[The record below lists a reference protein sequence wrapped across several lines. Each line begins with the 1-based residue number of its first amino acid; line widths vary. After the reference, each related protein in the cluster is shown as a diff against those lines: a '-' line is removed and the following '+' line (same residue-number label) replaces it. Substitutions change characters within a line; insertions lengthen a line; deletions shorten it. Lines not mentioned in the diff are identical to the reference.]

1 MTDKDRLDELT
12 NVPEE
17 HKLLAVTIFEAIGAV
32 TYDKTPFFECL
43 RWFGL
48 AGSLRAFW
56 QSIGALN
63 LINGTTSPALA
74 IMRESRADILLSS
87 SISSVSTLSGASTVT
102 TRSGQVFQAPQ
113 VISTLPVNCLED
125 VAFTPAIDAKKLA
138 AAKEPHLTKFVK
150 MHTYTKATLKAT
162 LTSATGVVKDRLRVH
177 GSRPPRPRNWH
188 LLGLVRLRNTPRP
201 FPPPPPHFSISEH

>member
-1 MTDKDRLDELT
+1 MTAKDRLDELT

-48 AGSLRAFW
+48 AGWSLRAFW

-63 LINGTTSPALA
+63 LINGTTSPALT

-87 SISSVSTLSGASTVT
+87 SIS
-102 TRSGQVFQAPQ
+102 
-113 VISTLPVNCLED
+113 
-125 VAFTPAIDAKKLA
+125 
-138 AAKEPHLTKFVK
+138 
-150 MHTYTKATLKAT
+150 
-162 LTSATGVVKDRLRVH
+162 
-177 GSRPPRPRNWH
+177 
-188 LLGLVRLRNTPRP
+188 
-201 FPPPPPHFSISEH
+201 